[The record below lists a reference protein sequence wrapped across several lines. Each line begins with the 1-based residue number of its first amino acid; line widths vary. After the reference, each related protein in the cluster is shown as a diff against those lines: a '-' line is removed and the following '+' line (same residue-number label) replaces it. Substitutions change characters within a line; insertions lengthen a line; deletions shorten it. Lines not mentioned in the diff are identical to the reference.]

1 MMKIQNFSDIVYFI
15 LYFFVEKEGVKIAT
29 RKEYRD
35 YLLEKLSV
43 LDNIMCRPMMGE
55 YLLYYNNILFGG
67 IYDQR
72 LLLKIVPTNKQYNL
86 EENIP
91 YEGAKPMYLFTELD
105 NSELLKEV
113 VVETSKSLKPKVK

>member
-1 MMKIQNFSDIVYFI
+1 M
-15 LYFFVEKEGVKIAT
+15 AT

-67 IYDQR
+67 IYDER

-113 VVETSKSLKPKVK
+113 IVETSKSLKPKVK

>member
-1 MMKIQNFSDIVYFI
+1 MKIQNFSDIVYFI